1 MNFLPLELLH
11 FLYIT
16 TLSFL
21 TGLELKAYRLENN
34 QNFHI
39 GSTRTFT
46 FIGILGFVFYK
57 INIYLYICGYLS
69 LSAIYLG
76 YYFYKIR
83 FERSS
88 IISFMLISLVYSF
101 GGLIENFNIWMPT
114 LVFVL
119 IIFTLNANKNLKYL
133 FEQINI
139 KEFETL
145 GKFLLLSAVILPI
158 LPDKKIEFINISPF
172 RIWFVVVIISTISYG
187 SYIAQKYIFKN
198 RGYLLTGILG
208 GLYSSTATTVVL
220 SKKSKNTNNIN
231 LIDSAIIIATA
242 MMYIRIFIIA
252 LIFNKEVAYNLLIP
266 IMTLTLFGVLIAFII
281 YKKDYKKENAPIDDR
296 NPLELQTA
304 FLFAILFIIMIIIT
318 NFVIKNYGEI
328 GLKILSFIIGF
339 TDIDPF
345 VLSLLT
351 GKYEVKTF
359 QIASSILIAS
369 GSNNI
374 LKSTYTLIFGKNK
387 PKLAAFWL
395 LILGVLT
402 ISFPFILKI
411 I

>member
-21 TGLELKAYRLENN
+21 IGLELKAYRLENN

-57 INIYLYICGYLS
+57 INLYLYICGYLS

-119 IIFTLNANKNLKYL
+119 IVFTLNANKNLKYL
-133 FEQINI
+133 FEQINT

-172 RIWFVVVIISTISYG
+172 KIWFVVVIISAISYG

-220 SKKSKNTNNIN
+220 SKKSEGANNIN

-266 IMTLTLFGVLIAFII
+266 IIVLTLFGVLIAFII

-374 LKSTYTLIFGKNK
+374 LKSTYALIFGNNR

-395 LILGVLT
+395 MVLGILT
-402 ISFPFILKI
+402 IAFPFILKI

>member
-1 MNFLPLELLH
+1 LNFLPLELLH

-21 TGLELKAYRLENN
+21 IGLELKAYRLENN

-57 INIYLYICGYLS
+57 INLYLYICGYLS

-119 IIFTLNANKNLKYL
+119 IVFTLNANKNLKYL
-133 FEQINI
+133 FEQINT

-172 RIWFVVVIISTISYG
+172 KIWFVVVIISAISYG

-220 SKKSKNTNNIN
+220 SKKSEGANNIN

-266 IMTLTLFGVLIAFII
+266 IIVLTLFGVLIAFII

-374 LKSTYTLIFGKNK
+374 LKSTYALIFGNNR

-395 LILGVLT
+395 MVLGILT
-402 ISFPFILKI
+402 IAFPFILKI

>member
-21 TGLELKAYRLENN
+21 IGLELKAYRLENN

-57 INIYLYICGYLS
+57 INLYLYICGYLS

-119 IIFTLNANKNLKYL
+119 IVFTLNANKNLKYL
-133 FEQINI
+133 FEQINT

-172 RIWFVVVIISTISYG
+172 KIWFVVVIISAISYG

-220 SKKSKNTNNIN
+220 SKKSEGANNIN

-374 LKSTYTLIFGKNK
+374 LKSTYALIFGNNR

-395 LILGVLT
+395 MVLGILT
-402 ISFPFILKI
+402 IAFPFILKI